1 MADRIQRRRDK
12 GWRMPDAAVYV
23 GRPTKFGNPWQTG
36 KDGCTTGPG
45 TGPGIYG
52 PHAAGIYADW
62 LWCNGAVDDAEGPH
76 IPLSVVRSYM
86 SLMERRNVIRAGL
99 AELRGR
105 DLACWCPLASP
116 CHADVLLELA
126 NG

>member
-1 MADRIQRRRDK
+1 MQSATTTRRHLALI
-12 GWRMPDAAVYV
+12 GVGGLLALCVTVAHSPDAQGMAL
-23 GRPTKFGNPWQTG
+23 P
-36 KDGCTTGPG
+36 
-45 TGPGIYG
+45 
-52 PHAAGIYADW
+52 GIYADW